1 MAVSDSDIY
10 IYIYS
15 NMILGENKD
24 NFLVKSLFTN
34 KQVRISVIV
43 YVLLNYYV
51 VDCKMIPNSCTTSGF
66 GVNCSTCLPTLLR
79 FVLRIIL
86 NSFAR

>member
-1 MAVSDSDIY
+1 MKI
-10 IYIYS
+10 
-15 NMILGENKD
+15 NML
-24 NFLVKSLFTN
+24 FVKKNLFTN
-34 KQVRISVIV
+34 KQERISVNV
-43 YVLLNYYV
+43 CVLLNCNV

-86 NSFAR
+86 EFICTFRKI